1 MKKEYFIITNNP
13 QVKDLITRKTDYELQ
28 YIEGDVQAV
37 ITACEMTFQ
46 NRGMSLAADPM
57 AGRRARPFSCL
68 TVILEKGDGTTPVEH
83 WERIADYSQLNSS
96 RQDQVQRNTDRIN
109 EDYRILD
116 CSFTKAALK
125 LF

>member
-13 QVKDLITRKTDYELQ
+13 QVRDLITRKTDYELE

-46 NRGMSLAADPM
+46 NRGMCLAADPM

-68 TVILEKGDGTTPVEH
+68 NG
-83 WERIADYSQLNSS
+83 
-96 RQDQVQRNTDRIN
+96 
-109 EDYRILD
+109 
-116 CSFTKAALK
+116 FTLKSCGLLPAL
-125 LF
+125 

>member
-1 MKKEYFIITNNP
+1 MSKKYKVITNNP
-13 QVKDLITRKTDYELQ
+13 LVKDLVERKTNHEVMF
-28 YIEGDVQAV
+28 IEGDVQAV
-37 ITACEMTFQ
+37 ISACEMAFQ
-46 NRGMSLAADPM
+46 DGGVFLAADPM

-68 TVILEKGDGTTPVEH
+68 TLILEKGEGETPAEH

-96 RQDQVQRNTDRIN
+96 RQDQIRKNTDRIN